1 MVRTRKTP
9 DHRTVVRPEDSHMRT
24 AARQPSKGG
33 PLSALKFQSV
43 IHCPCNR
50 NLMLSYCNLHTIG
63 TMLIVASYLSTS
75 KLSLVFIVA
84 CTSADCLVS
93 VGRAFLSI
101 FVTHSLAI
109 YCKCEKNARLWAQ
122 IFSITVWNYAAPFPS
137 MVAYCGAFTA
147 FETTLGSVSV
157 CTEHVGMSLW
167 LPGRHSAGFR
177 QLFTLIHT
185 FGLGCPRLA
194 LGWAVEAG

>member
-1 MVRTRKTP
+1 MSRTRKTP

-109 YCKCEKNARLWAQ
+109 ASAKKTRGFGHKSSPLQFGTMQRHSLAWWLIAAHLQRSRQHWAAFLCAR
-122 IFSITVWNYAAPFPS
+122 S
-137 MVAYCGAFTA
+137 
-147 FETTLGSVSV
+147 TLG
-157 CTEHVGMSLW
+157 
-167 LPGRHSAGFR
+167 
-177 QLFTLIHT
+177 
-185 FGLGCPRLA
+185 
-194 LGWAVEAG
+194 